1 MEAASDAFLLKLSD
15 AMRPLADATA
25 IQAEVCRL
33 LGTHLQADR
42 TYYSH
47 IEEDKA
53 VARVDRDFVRGE
65 SPSLVG
71 SYRFEDFGW
80 IIPLLR
86 EGRTVVVDDVD
97 HTDLIPIGDRPAM
110 TAIRIR
116 SHISVPVIKRGAL
129 VGSLSVT
136 EPLPREWTE
145 AEIRIVQLTAE
156 RLWSAI
162 VRARAETALRQSE
175 ERYRLLFDTMGQ
187 GYIDAELVRDDSGR
201 PIDYRLLEVNAA
213 FERLTG
219 VPVAQARGRTA
230 REAIPLLEDWWVE
243 NCARVVAQ
251 GYPERIEHAVASLGR
266 WYEAHIYPRGGDRF
280 NVLYE
285 EITERKVAEQRLRS
299 SEERHGFLLRLN
311 DALRG
316 LANPADIQ
324 SASARMLGGQLG
336 VSSVGY
342 CEVEADED
350 TYVAGGEYGD
360 GRMPS
365 LAGWRSRISD
375 HGPGFGPLMRAGQI
389 VATPDVRQDPK
400 AHPGGSTD
408 AAARSIVSG
417 AGVPLLKA
425 GRLVAFFYL
434 SHPEPREWTDEELA
448 VMRDVAERT
457 WAAVERSRA
466 EDALRLSEEKYRS
479 LFQTMGLGYAECEVV
494 RGPDG
499 AALDYRL
506 VELNPAFERLFG
518 MPPEQARGRLGSEVV
533 PGSQAKWVGKFDA
546 MVQDGRPRRIEHEIA
561 PLGRWL
567 LVYLYPTRGDRFAV
581 LYEDITESRRAQA
594 ALQAREA
601 QQAFLVR
608 LNDALRPLVD
618 PSAIQATASR
628 LLCEHLQADR
638 SMYADVE
645 GAGGAEIGTVRG
657 QYVRRGEPFP
667 PRFSYWAFGERELSR
682 QRRGETTVVAD
693 VLADPDFGERE
704 RAAWASAGMRSL
716 IVAALVKGGR
726 LVAGF
731 GVQTARPREWHH
743 DEVALVRETAERTW
757 DAAERARA
765 EEALREAGR
774 RKDEFLATLAHEL
787 RNPLAPLRNGLEL
800 LQAAGGASDVAPM
813 ALSMMDRQ
821 LGHLVRLVDDLLD
834 VARISA
840 GKIGLR
846 RRPLPLAE
854 VIARSVEASR
864 AMLQQHGHELRVETG
879 GANLVV
885 DADLDR
891 LVQVFSN
898 LLANAAKYTDRGGCI
913 QVRARHEGGQ
923 AVVEVRDTGIGI
935 PQEELSRVFDLFSQ
949 VRSHQGR
956 AQGGLG
962 IGLALTQKLVHLH
975 GGGIEAESGGAG
987 QGSTF
992 RVRLPLAAERLPVPP
1007 APRPAATPD
1016 LPRRPRRVLV
1026 VDDNVDAAVSL
1037 AALLRREGHEVAIG
1051 HDGWEALEEVPR
1063 FRPDV
1068 VILDLGMPGLDGIEA
1083 ARRLRD
1089 MPEGRALRLVA
1100 LTGWGQTADQQRTR
1114 EAGFDRHLVK
1124 PAEREEL
1131 LRALGA

>member
-1 MEAASDAFLLKLSD
+1 
-15 AMRPLADATA
+15 
-25 IQAEVCRL
+25 
-33 LGTHLQADR
+33 
-42 TYYSH
+42 
-47 IEEDKA
+47 
-53 VARVDRDFVRGE
+53 
-65 SPSLVG
+65 
-71 SYRFEDFGW
+71 
-80 IIPLLR
+80 
-86 EGRTVVVDDVD
+86 
-97 HTDLIPIGDRPAM
+97 
-110 TAIRIR
+110 
-116 SHISVPVIKRGAL
+116 
-129 VGSLSVT
+129 
-136 EPLPREWTE
+136 
-145 AEIRIVQLTAE
+145 
-156 RLWSAI
+156 
-162 VRARAETALRQSE
+162 
-175 ERYRLLFDTMGQ
+175 
-187 GYIDAELVRDDSGR
+187 
-201 PIDYRLLEVNAA
+201 
-213 FERLTG
+213 
-219 VPVAQARGRTA
+219 
-230 REAIPLLEDWWVE
+230 
-243 NCARVVAQ
+243 
-251 GYPERIEHAVASLGR
+251 
-266 WYEAHIYPRGGDRF
+266 
-280 NVLYE
+280 
-285 EITERKVAEQRLRS
+285 
-299 SEERHGFLLRLN
+299 
-311 DALRG
+311 
-316 LANPADIQ
+316 
-324 SASARMLGGQLG
+324 
-336 VSSVGY
+336 
-342 CEVEADED
+342 
-350 TYVAGGEYGD
+350 
-360 GRMPS
+360 
-365 LAGWRSRISD
+365 
-375 HGPGFGPLMRAGQI
+375 
-389 VATPDVRQDPK
+389 
-400 AHPGGSTD
+400 
-408 AAARSIVSG
+408 
-417 AGVPLLKA
+417 
-425 GRLVAFFYL
+425 
-434 SHPEPREWTDEELA
+434 
-448 VMRDVAERT
+448 
-457 WAAVERSRA
+457 
-466 EDALRLSEEKYRS
+466 
-479 LFQTMGLGYAECEVV
+479 MGLGYAECEVV

-499 AALDYRL
+499 LALDYRL

-518 MPPEQARGRLGSEVV
+518 MPPEQARGRLGSQVV
-533 PGSQAKWVGKFDA
+533 PGSQATWVGKFES

-638 SMYADVE
+638 AMYADVE
-645 GAGGAEIGTVRG
+645 GAAGAEIGTVRG

-667 PRFSYWAFGERELSR
+667 PWFSYSAFGERELSR

-704 RAAWASAGMRSL
+704 RAAWLSAGMRSL
-716 IVAALVKGGR
+716 VVAALVKGGR

-731 GVQTARPREWHH
+731 GVQTSRPRDWQGE
-743 DEVALVRETAERTW
+743 EVALVRETAERTW
-757 DAAERARA
+757 DATERARA

-800 LQAAGGASDVAPM
+800 LQAADGASDVAPM
-813 ALSMMDRQ
+813 ALAMMDRQ

-854 VIARSVEASR
+854 AIARSVEASR
-864 AMLQQHGHELRVETG
+864 AVLQQHGHELRVEPG
-879 GANLVV
+879 GAGLVV

-913 QVRARHEGGQ
+913 QVQARHEGDQ

-935 PQEELSRVFDLFSQ
+935 PREELARVFDLFSQ
-949 VRSHQGR
+949 VRMHQGR

-975 GGGIEAESGGAG
+975 GGGIEAESAGIG

-992 RVRLPLAAERLPVPP
+992 RVRLPLAAASLPAVPEPQPAGPP
-1007 APRPAATPD
+1007 AP
-1016 LPRRPRRVLV
+1016 PRRPRRVLV

-1051 HDGWEALEEVPR
+1051 HDGWQALEEVPR

-1089 MPEGRALRLVA
+1089 MPQGRALRLVA
-1100 LTGWGQTADQQRTR
+1100 LTGWGQATDQQRTR

-1131 LRALGA
+1131 LRALGS

>member
-1 MEAASDAFLLKLSD
+1 MEAASNAFLLKLSD

-42 TYYSH
+42 TYYAH
-47 IEEDKA
+47 IEGDRGI
-53 VARVDRDFVRGE
+53 ARVERDFVRGD

-80 IIPLLR
+80 IVPLLR

-97 HTDLIPIGDRPAM
+97 HSELIPIGDRPAM
-110 TAIRIR
+110 TAIQILA
-116 SHISVPVIKRGAL
+116 HVSVPVVKQGAL
-129 VGSLSVT
+129 VGALCVT
-136 EPLPREWTE
+136 EPRPRVWTE
-145 AEIRIVQLTAE
+145 GEIRIVQLTAE

-162 VRARAETALRQSE
+162 VRAGAEAALRESE

-187 GYIDAELVRDDSGR
+187 GYVDAELVRDASGR
-201 PIDYRLLEVNAA
+201 AIDYRLLEVNAA

-219 VPVAQARGRTA
+219 VPVAQARGRTV
-230 REAIPLLEDWWVE
+230 RDAIPLLEDWWVE
-243 NCARVVAQ
+243 TCERIVRQ
-251 GYPERIEHAVASLGR
+251 GYPERVEHPVASLGR

-280 NVLYE
+280 NMLYE
-285 EITERKVAEQRLRS
+285 EITERKIAEQRLRA

-316 LANPADIQ
+316 LAGAADIQ
-324 SASARMLGGQLG
+324 AAASRMLGRQLG
-336 VSSVGY
+336 VASVGY

-365 LAGWRSRISD
+365 LAGWRARISD
-375 HGPGFGPLMRAGQI
+375 HGPGFGPLMRAGRI
-389 VATPDVRQDPK
+389 VASPDMRHDPK
-400 AHPGGSTD
+400 AHPGGSPG
-408 AAARSIVSG
+408 AAERSIVSG
-417 AGVPLLKA
+417 AGVPLLKD

-479 LFQTMGLGYAECEVV
+479 VFQTMGLGYAECEVV
-494 RGPDG
+494 RGRDG
-499 AALDYRL
+499 AAIDYRL
-506 VELNPAFERLFG
+506 VEVNPAFERLFG
-518 MPPEQARGRLGSEVV
+518 VAPEQVRGRLGSEVV
-533 PGSQAKWVGKFDA
+533 PGSQPTWVGKFDG

-567 LVYLYPTRGDRFAV
+567 LVYMYPTRGDRFAV
-581 LYEDITESRRAQA
+581 LYEDITDSRRAQA

-628 LLCEHLQADR
+628 LLCEHLEADR
-638 SMYADVE
+638 AMYADVE
-645 GAGGAEIGTVRG
+645 GAPGAEMGTVRG

-667 PRFSYWAFGERELSR
+667 PRFSYRAFNERELSR

-693 VLADPDFGERE
+693 VLADADFGERE
-704 RAAWASAGMRSL
+704 RSAWSSAGMRSL
-716 IVAALVKGGR
+716 VVAALVKGGR

-731 GVQTARPREWHH
+731 GVQTARPREWHR

-757 DAAERARA
+757 DATERARA

-813 ALSMMDRQ
+813 ALEMMDRQ

-846 RRPLPLAE
+846 RRALPLAE

-864 AMLQQHGHELRVETG
+864 AVLQQHGHELRVEPG
-879 GANLVV
+879 GADLVV

-898 LLANAAKYTDRGGCI
+898 LLGNAAKYTDRGGCI
-913 QVRARHEGGQ
+913 RVQARREGGQ

-975 GGGIEAESGGAG
+975 GGGIEAESDGAG

-992 RVRLPLAAERLPVPP
+992 RVRLPLAAAQVPVAVEPQ
-1007 APRPAATPD
+1007 PAATAV
-1016 LPRRPRRVLV
+1016 LPRRPRRGLV

-1037 AALLRREGHEVAIG
+1037 AALLRREGHEVAVG
-1051 HDGWEALEEVPR
+1051 HDGWQALEQVPR

-1089 MPEGRALRLVA
+1089 LPEGRALRLVA
-1100 LTGWGQTADQQRTR
+1100 LTGWGQSADQQRTR

-1124 PAEREEL
+1124 PAEREEV